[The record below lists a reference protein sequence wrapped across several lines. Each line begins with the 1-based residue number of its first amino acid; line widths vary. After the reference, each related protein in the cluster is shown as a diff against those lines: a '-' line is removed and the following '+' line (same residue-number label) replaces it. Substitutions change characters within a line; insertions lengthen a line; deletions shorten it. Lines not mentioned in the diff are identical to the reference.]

1 VALPSYFNYHERHI
15 VAFHKSYRRRYNADL
30 SKMACL
36 GYDLTLHI
44 GKQLL
49 GDAHPQKGLISNM
62 QLKTTASGL
71 YIENNAALVVTYK
84 NAQLLAPNNE

>member
-1 VALPSYFNYHERHI
+1 
-15 VAFHKSYRRRYNADL
+15 
-30 SKMACL
+30 
-36 GYDLTLHI
+36 
-44 GKQLL
+44 
-49 GDAHPQKGLISNM
+49 M